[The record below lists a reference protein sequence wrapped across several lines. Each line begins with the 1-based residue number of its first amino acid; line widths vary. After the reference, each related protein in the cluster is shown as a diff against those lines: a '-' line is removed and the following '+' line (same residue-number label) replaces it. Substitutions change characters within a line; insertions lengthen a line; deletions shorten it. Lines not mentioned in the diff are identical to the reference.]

1 MQDAPLSAQPD
12 QSTTTPLSQPSIP
25 RADTS
30 VTDSLPP
37 PDIIPTTPLG
47 HLWAFMGIAV
57 GFYIAYTSWTGS
69 APSDDWGRR
78 WVLVAIPSTASIGLW
93 LGWRTAW
100 QTICLAMTCIYLGA
114 PFIAA
119 RVESCLLPI
128 PDAVPCFADNT
139 IVLDVASRLAHPIYY
154 PVMIA
159 VHLVGACFVWSFV
172 ATNGGQNY
180 VTASSPRPSAD

>member
-12 QSTTTPLSQPSIP
+12 QSAHAPLLRPSTPL
-25 RADTS
+25 
-30 VTDSLPP
+30 TDASATNSLPP

-78 WVLVAIPSTASIGLW
+78 WILVAIPSTATIGLW

-154 PVMIA
+154 PVLIA
-159 VHLVGACFVWSFV
+159 VHLAGACFVWSFV

-180 VTASSPRPSAD
+180 VAASSPRPSVD

>member
-1 MQDAPLSAQPD
+1 MQDASLSAQPD
-12 QSTTTPLSQPSIP
+12 QSNPAPLSRPSTP
-25 RADTS
+25 
-30 VTDSLPP
+30 LPP

-69 APSDDWGRR
+69 APGDDWGRR
-78 WVLVAIPSTASIGLW
+78 WVLVAIPSTASVGLW

-100 QTICLAMTCIYLGA
+100 QAMTCIYLGA

-139 IVLDVASRLAHPIYY
+139 IVLDVASRLAHPLYY
-154 PVMIA
+154 PVLIA
-159 VHLVGACFVWSFV
+159 IHLVGACFVWSFV